1 MFSQDGEWS
10 SKSFFFDEPLNLKYP
25 HIRRAGSTDR
35 LCFPSGF
42 WRPYS
47 LRSSIFGSSLNVERS
62 VHVVLVH

>member
-25 HIRRAGSTDR
+25 YIRRAGSTDR

-42 WRPYS
+42 WRP
-47 LRSSIFGSSLNVERS
+47 
-62 VHVVLVH
+62 

>member
-25 HIRRAGSTDR
+25 HIRRAGS
-35 LCFPSGF
+35 
-42 WRPYS
+42 
-47 LRSSIFGSSLNVERS
+47 SLNVERS

>member
-42 WRPYS
+42 